1 MSKHVIDKAKE
12 VAGDLYKNGKVRV
25 KRTKN
30 YARKTWDNFKDYV
43 LTQNQKADKKAEGR
57 TRPNLTGGAVIT
69 KRAKNGG
76 HI

>member
-1 MSKHVIDKAKE
+1 MANVIEKARE
-12 VAGDLYKNGKVRV
+12 VAGDLYKKGEVRA

-30 YARKTWDNFKDYV
+30 YARKTWNNFKDYV

-57 TRPNLTGGAVIT
+57 ERPNLTGGLVVT

>member
-1 MSKHVIDKAKE
+1 MANVIEKAKE
-12 VAGDLYKNGKVRV
+12 IAGDLYKKNEVKVR
-25 KRTKN
+25 RTKN
-30 YARKTWDNFKDYV
+30 YARKTWNNFKDYV

-57 TRPNLTGGAVIT
+57 TRPNLTGGIVVT